1 MTALQLN
8 AEILRNMSIIVEDEK
23 LLRRVAKYLRKV
35 VAEKS
40 ADHTP
45 LMSKEE

>member
-1 MTALQLN
+1 MTALRLN

-35 VAEKS
+35 VAEKV
-40 ADHTP
+40 ADST
-45 LMSKEE
+45 LMSKKE

>member
-8 AEILRNMSIIVEDEK
+8 AEMLRNMSIIVEDEK
-23 LLRRVAKYLRKV
+23 LLRRAAKYLRKV
-35 VAEKS
+35 VAEKVTDS
-40 ADHTP
+40 T